1 MIGASVTFGS
11 LLMRRTL
18 HHRADGVKR
27 SSARRLIIPRMTK
40 LLLLPIALAVALLA
54 GSTSPS
60 AAVPVQVVPVDDCL
74 KKPARVSKA
83 LRPLGAVRVS
93 NRGMHARRPVCGGG
107 FQVVGIIGPA
117 GDGRCLWT
125 FYDPYSS
132 PRVWSH
138 WDYCP

>member
-1 MIGASVTFGS
+1 M
-11 LLMRRTL
+11 
-18 HHRADGVKR
+18 
-27 SSARRLIIPRMTK
+27 SSRIFKSSTARLILPPMTK
-40 LLLLPIALAVALLA
+40 LLLVPLALAVALLA

-60 AAVPVQVVPVDDCL
+60 AAVPVQVVPADYCL
-74 KKPARVSKA
+74 KKPARVSRA
-83 LRPLGAVRVS
+83 LWPVGTVHVS

-107 FQVVGIIGPA
+107 FQVVSIIGPA

>member
-1 MIGASVTFGS
+1 
-11 LLMRRTL
+11 MRRL
-18 HHRADGVKR
+18 FAF
-27 SSARRLIIPRMTK
+27 A
-40 LLLLPIALAVALLA
+40 ALLA
-54 GSTSPS
+54 ASLLLGSAS
-60 AAVPVQVVPVDDCL
+60 ASVPAPAKVVPQPDECM

-83 LRPLGAVRVS
+83 LWPVGLVRVS

-107 FQVVGIIGPA
+107 FQVVSIIGPA
-117 GDGRCLWT
+117 GDGRCFWT

>member
-1 MIGASVTFGS
+1 VSDA
-11 LLMRRTL
+11 
-18 HHRADGVKR
+18 
-27 SSARRLIIPRMTK
+27 RLILPPMSK

-60 AAVPVQVVPVDDCL
+60 AAVPVQVVPADDCL
-74 KKPARVSKA
+74 KKPARVSRA
-83 LRPLGAVRVS
+83 LRPVGAVKVS

-117 GDGRCLWT
+117 PDGRCLWT
-125 FYDPYSS
+125 FYDPYL
-132 PRVWSH
+132 PAGQRVWSH

>member
-1 MIGASVTFGS
+1 M
-11 LLMRRTL
+11 
-18 HHRADGVKR
+18 
-27 SSARRLIIPRMTK
+27 SANPPILPTMTK
-40 LLLLPIALAVALLA
+40 LLIVPFALAVALLA
-54 GSTSPS
+54 GSTAPS
-60 AAVPVQVVPVDDCL
+60 AAVPAANVRPVDDCL
-74 KKPARVSKA
+74 RQPARVSRA
-83 LRPLGAVRVS
+83 LQPVGKVRVS

-117 GDGRCLWT
+117 PDGRCLWT

>member
-1 MIGASVTFGS
+1 VSDA
-11 LLMRRTL
+11 
-18 HHRADGVKR
+18 
-27 SSARRLIIPRMTK
+27 RLILPPMSK

-60 AAVPVQVVPVDDCL
+60 AAVPVQVVPADDCL
-74 KKPARVSKA
+74 KKPARVSRA
-83 LRPLGAVRVS
+83 LRPVGAVKVS

-107 FQVVGIIGPA
+107 FQVVGIIGPG

-125 FYDPYSS
+125 FYDPYL
-132 PRVWSH
+132 PAGQRVWSH

>member
-1 MIGASVTFGS
+1 MS
-11 LLMRRTL
+11 
-18 HHRADGVKR
+18 DGRMQAGLFK
-27 SSARRLIIPRMTK
+27 SSAARPILPAMTK

-60 AAVPVQVVPVDDCL
+60 AAVPAPAKVVPVDDCL
-74 KKPARVSKA
+74 KKPARVSRA
-83 LRPLGAVRVS
+83 LRPVGTVHV

-107 FQVVGIIGPA
+107 FQVVSIIGPG

-125 FYDPYSS
+125 FYDPYSN